1 MDSTH
6 FIYDYMVLDEF
17 VNEQMDGWVDK
28 GKCIVL
34 QVDGWKGGWM
44 DRQTNDWIDEWTDG
58 WLNVEVNGW
67 AKNGWGIESMN
78 GCVVGQISRWMTERM
93 DMWLDY

>member
-1 MDSTH
+1 
-6 FIYDYMVLDEF
+6 
-17 VNEQMDGWVDK
+17 
-28 GKCIVL
+28 
-34 QVDGWKGGWM
+34 M

>member
-1 MDSTH
+1 M
-6 FIYDYMVLDEF
+6 
-17 VNEQMDGWVDK
+17 
-28 GKCIVL
+28 
-34 QVDGWKGGWM
+34 DGWKGGWM

-67 AKNGWGIESMN
+67 AKSMN

-93 DMWLDY
+93 DMWQDY